1 METTLNADANT
12 GKDVTGASYVDMSGY
27 SPETGVDYTA
37 YEEDALF
44 PDLWAIYKG
53 LKKDD
58 DSLTFYKL
66 EALLDI
72 EVSETN
78 TVKNAS
84 GEGFVV
90 PVKAAIQSVGGDTS
104 GLHINVNFYEDHSI
118 AGRTEGTVTVT
129 NRQPTFEEAG
139 TSEG

>member
-1 METTLNADANT
+1 METSLNADSNT

-58 DSLTFYKL
+58 DSLTFFKL

-78 TVKNAS
+78 AVKSAT
-84 GEGFVV
+84 GDGFLV
-90 PVKAAIQSVGGDTS
+90 PVKAVIQSVGGDTS

-118 AGRTEGTVTVT
+118 AGRTEGTVTVAS
-129 NRQPTFEEAG
+129 RQPTFTEAG
-139 TSEG
+139 ATS